1 MELVDGKLTRQGGGG
16 CSLNQVFPL
25 IRAFNQLALQ
35 DIPTHT
41 PLAST
46 PPWYP
51 VSFSFMHR
59 TFIRGKG
66 EAWKKGKLLH
76 SLFSLKT
83 KKKKQKKANEALISL
98 ATNKRAFP
106 SSCEC
111 QDHETSLRHKNRSAK
126 SHGHKPTDIG
136 CPLIRSLEGERSATL
151 CVSCIEER
159 REEEKKE
166 KTQHHKPQP
175 SLLYQG

>member
-1 MELVDGKLTRQGGGG
+1 MGKAKLGKRES
-16 CSLNQVFPL
+16 CSILSFPL
-25 IRAFNQLALQ
+25 
-35 DIPTHT
+35 
-41 PLAST
+41 
-46 PPWYP
+46 
-51 VSFSFMHR
+51 
-59 TFIRGKG
+59 
-66 EAWKKGKLLH
+66 
-76 SLFSLKT
+76 KT
-83 KKKKQKKANEALISL
+83 NKKKQKKANEALISL